1 MAASDASSVDPAPR
15 SGFCAAP
22 SPVRSSLDIA
32 IPVVTLA
39 TIVCLCFGV
48 PALTPLP
55 SPVGGD
61 VLEANAPLFSAPQHW
76 LGTDMNG
83 NDILSR
89 LLHGGQASLAIA
101 LSVNLIGLVLG
112 GVIGAASGYAGR
124 FADALIMRVLDV
136 FIAFPSLVLV
146 LAVAQGLDGGILNAI
161 WSLSFFSVPAF
172 ARVARAATLRI
183 RDQAFVASA
192 VLSGAG
198 LCRIVFRH
206 IAPNIAP
213 QLITFGL
220 LGMGVVMVIEGGL
233 SFLGFGL
240 QEPSPSWGN
249 MIAQGQQSLLVRPS
263 LVLLPSSLLFLT
275 ILSCNLLGE
284 ALRARWNTR

>member
-1 MAASDASSVDPAPR
+1 MAGADAPSADPAAR
-15 SGFCAAP
+15 SGFYAAP
-22 SPVRSSLDIA
+22 SPVRSSLDVA
-32 IPVVTLA
+32 IPVVTLLA
-39 TIVCLCFGV
+39 IVCVCFGV
-48 PALTPLP
+48 PALMPLP
-55 SPVGGD
+55 SPIDGS
-61 VLEANAPLFSAPQHW
+61 VLEANAPLFSAQHW
-76 LGTDMNG
+76 LGADMNG
-83 NDILSR
+83 NDVLSR

-146 LAVAQGLDGGILNAI
+146 LAVAQGLGGGILNAI

-183 RDQAFVASA
+183 RDRAFVTSA

-198 LCRIVFRH
+198 LGRIVFRH

-220 LGMGVVMVIEGGL
+220 LGIGVVMVIEGGL

-240 QEPSPSWGN
+240 QVPRPSWGN